1 MSGRHHNSKRWHFK
15 LDDFGDGIKIIRDGR
30 EILSRRGTPVGHIV
44 ELRAP
49 SSRKSCKQAEAYLSC
64 AVEV

>member
-1 MSGRHHNSKRWHFK
+1 M

-49 SSRKSCKQAEAYLSC
+49 SSRMSCKQAEAYLSY